1 MTTVLQRWNFMISP
15 GDIKCLKIGD
25 ATPLLNT
32 VIGVIKPFMVKEIEL
47 LPEFSQALYKLRPD
61 FKDDPE
67 LASGELMPDDDGEM
81 IAIIIVEGGDYSN
94 GR

>member
-15 GDIKCLKIGD
+15 GDISKLKVGS

-32 VIGVIKPFMVKEIEL
+32 VIGIIKPFTVKGIEI
-47 LPEFSQALYKLRPD
+47 LPEFRQVLYKLRPD
-61 FKDDPE
+61 VKDDPE
-67 LASGELMPDDDGEM
+67 LLTGELLVDDDGEM
-81 IAIIIVEGGDYSN
+81 IAIIIVEGGDVN